1 MIRAVEESFGRHVRL
16 TENEYGQA
24 DSQTFFVPWE
34 LWEQLRKM
42 SGGTR
47 IVGTTLTVAKLLSM
61 SCWITEQQSACAL
74 ASTQPHE
81 TWSPELR
88 LKAVTWGAH
97 LYLWG
102 DSDGKIVEQLAAFL
116 KGGAVTVVAESRNHE

>member
-1 MIRAVEESFGRHVRL
+1 MIRAVQESFGRHVRL
-16 TENEYGQA
+16 TATEYGQA
-24 DSQTFFVPWE
+24 DIQTFLVPWE

-47 IVGTTLTVAKLLSM
+47 IVGPTLTPAEALSM

-81 TWSPELR
+81 TWSKELR

-102 DSDGKIVEQLAAFL
+102 DGDGKTVEQLAAFL
-116 KGGAVTVVAESRNHE
+116 RGGGVTVVARSHE

>member
-1 MIRAVEESFGRHVRL
+1 M
-16 TENEYGQA
+16 
-24 DSQTFFVPWE
+24 
-34 LWEQLRKM
+34 
-42 SGGTR
+42 
-47 IVGTTLTVAKLLSM
+47 VGTTLTGAEALSM

-74 ASTQPHE
+74 ASAQPHE

-116 KGGAVTVVAESRNHE
+116 KGGAVTVESRNTSS